1 MTIEEAQEEC
11 KRRFPIGCRY
21 KSTAGVIYTLKQD
34 LVTYRIARDDIYAH
48 EQGGCLYDN
57 GVFAELI
64 SLPKGYKVPKQ
75 PKPKKDDLKPLV
87 KLLKE
92 IL

>member
-11 KRRFPIGCRY
+11 KRRFPIGCTY

-34 LVTYRIARDDIYAH
+34 SVTYRIVGNDIYAH
-48 EQGGCLYDN
+48 EQGGCLYDKD
-57 GVFAELI
+57 VFADLI
-64 SLPKGYKVPKQ
+64 SYPKGYKAPKQ

-92 IL
+92 II